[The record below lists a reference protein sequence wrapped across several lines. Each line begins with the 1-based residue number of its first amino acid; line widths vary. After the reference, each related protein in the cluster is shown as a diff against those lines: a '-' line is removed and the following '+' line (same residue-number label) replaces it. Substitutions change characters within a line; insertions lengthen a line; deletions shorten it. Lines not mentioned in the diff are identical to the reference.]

1 MKKLFTV
8 FFFTLLAASLSAKS
22 VREMWVSMPDSLVGY
37 LNKSLRIEL
46 MDFHDMGVKAE
57 VKNLLNDTTSAGTIT
72 SNFIHVVLN
81 KSSEMELKMLPFT
94 GSDSILCLVRT
105 YYGDAPESTVDFFDQ
120 NWKRLDLG
128 LVFDGQ
134 SIASIKSELVHK
146 PDSISADKYQM
157 LLQTLDPMIA
167 KASLS
172 SNTDEITFMLSTP
185 LMTKEE
191 KEQIQPILLQ
201 KRLRWNGRLFND
213 ISK

>member
-1 MKKLFTV
+1 MKKLFAV
-8 FFFTLLAASLSAKS
+8 LFLALLVVPLSAKS

-37 LNKSLRIEL
+37 LNKSLRLEL

-57 VKNLLNDTTSAGTIT
+57 VSNLFNDTTSVDTIT
-72 SNFIHVVLN
+72 SDFIHVVLT
-81 KSSEMELKMLPFT
+81 KSSEMELKMLPYT
-94 GSDSILCLVRT
+94 GGDSILCVVRT

-120 NWKRLDLG
+120 NWKHLDMG

-134 SIASIKSELVHK
+134 NLTEIKSELVHK
-146 PDSISADKYQM
+146 PDSISVDKYQM
-157 LLQTLDPMIA
+157 MLQTLDPMIA

-172 SNTDEITFMLSTP
+172 PKTNEITFMLSTP

-191 KEQIQPILLQ
+191 KQQIQSILLQ

>member
-1 MKKLFTV
+1 MKKLFAV
-8 FFFTLLAASLSAKS
+8 LFLALLVVPLSAKS

-37 LNKSLRIEL
+37 LNKSLRLEL

-57 VKNLLNDTTSAGTIT
+57 VSNLFNDTTSVDTIT
-72 SNFIHVVLN
+72 SDFIHVVLT
-81 KSSEMELKMLPFT
+81 KSSEMELKMLPYT
-94 GSDSILCLVRT
+94 GGDSILCVVRT
-105 YYGDAPESTVDFFDQ
+105 YYGDASESTVDFFDQ
-120 NWKRLDLG
+120 NWKHLDMG

-134 SIASIKSELVHK
+134 NLTEIKSELVHK
-146 PDSISADKYQM
+146 PDSISVDKYQM
-157 LLQTLDPMIA
+157 MLQTLDPMIA

-172 SNTDEITFMLSTP
+172 PKTNEITFMLSTP

-191 KEQIQPILLQ
+191 KQQIQSILLQ